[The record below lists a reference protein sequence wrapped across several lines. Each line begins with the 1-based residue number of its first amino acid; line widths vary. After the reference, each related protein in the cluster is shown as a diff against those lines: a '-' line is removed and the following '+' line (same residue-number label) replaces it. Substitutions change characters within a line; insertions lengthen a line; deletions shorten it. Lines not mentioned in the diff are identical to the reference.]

1 VWFATLSFLPR
12 MVNCGGVI
20 LLVLGVDG
28 GATKTSCVL
37 ADEKFGILGVGLAGS
52 SNYHVVGVEE
62 AQKSVALAIKRA
74 IPPNLK
80 KNIDVCCF
88 GMGGLNTKRDKK
100 VISGFIKPLVAARK
114 HIFVNDVVIAFYA
127 ATCGEPGIV
136 IVAGTGSIAYG
147 VNKEGKEGVAGGWGW
162 LIGDEGSAFYIAKK
176 ALMSASKAYDGRGKP
191 TSLVELFCN
200 HLKISKFE
208 NIISKIYEEMK
219 PRDLASLAP
228 LVTQAAQKGDEV
240 AQKILEDAARELA
253 LTVKALSER
262 LNMKGRFTVGA
273 AGGVF
278 KSQPVWRFFQSEV
291 QKQVPGAELTKPLE
305 YPVIGAL
312 IMGFRDQ
319 KVMVTPEVREKLEK
333 SLKTRLEK

>member
-1 VWFATLSFLPR
+1 

-319 KVMVTPEVREKLEK
+319 KVMATPEVREKLEK

>member
-1 VWFATLSFLPR
+1 